1 MLRCSAP
8 VDDTQPRR
16 WSTWGGYILA
26 GFLIAVIGV
35 PAVAILAE
43 GDTAKNEPKT
53 AVAPD
58 AKPFEKVDIAL
69 PEEPTPGD
77 RRITLIVEYLARRDH
92 LNRKTQPINDEISR
106 RCLKTFLR
114 TLDPMK
120 VYFLQSDVDGFME
133 RQDELDDS
141 FKKGDIRFAY
151 VVFKTFLKRIDE
163 RVALVDKALAMK
175 HDFTVDE
182 EIVIDRD
189 AAKYPK
195 NSKQAAD
202 RWRRR
207 IKYDLL
213 VLKAADKD
221 KDEDDKKQTLEQSKQ
236 RLHRRYHSFAKRMRL
251 TDSDELLEMYLT
263 AMTKGLD
270 PHTTYMSPKTVENF
284 NIQMRL
290 NLEGIGAALQ
300 YNDGYTIVSKIIPG
314 GAADKEGHL
323 KRDDQIVGVGQGT
336 DGEIVDTVDMRLGD
350 VVQLIRGKRG
360 SIVRLEVLPGGK
372 GERKIY
378 QITRAK
384 IELKDSE
391 ARGQIIERGK
401 KADGSPYRLGVIDL
415 PSFYMDMEA
424 ARLGK
429 PNYKSTTRDVRKILK
444 GFKDKGIDAV
454 VLDLRLNGGGSLT
467 ESITLTG
474 LFIDH
479 GPVVYVKDGDGRVQH
494 YDDLERGMEWDGP
507 LAVVTSKLS
516 ASASEIFAGAIQDYG
531 RGVIIGDSATHGK
544 GTVQSLLNLGRHL
557 FPDLPNPPKM
567 GALKITMQQFYRPS
581 GDSTQNRG
589 VTVDVELPSV
599 INHLDGIDEADLDYA
614 VKFDRIPAV
623 PFEKMPMIDK
633 EIVQKLAARSADRRK
648 KSEGF
653 QKVAKRIARYLERKD
668 RKTDSLN
675 EKVFMAERAKDHDA
689 DEEKKDDEDEKDP
702 PVFKQDFYGNEVLDV
717 TADYLELLAARGK
730 KR

>member
-1 MLRCSAP
+1 MIHCSVP
-8 VDDTQPRR
+8 VDETQPRF
-16 WSTWGGYILA
+16 WSVWGRYIFA
-26 GFLIAVIGV
+26 GFLIAVVGV

-43 GDTAKNEPKT
+43 GDTAKTEPKT
-53 AVAPD
+53 LVAPD
-58 AKPFEKVDIAL
+58 AKPLGRADIKL
-69 PEEPTPGD
+69 PDAPTPGD
-77 RRITLIVEYLARRDH
+77 RRITKIVSLLARRDH

-120 VYFLQSDVDGFME
+120 VYFLQSDIDAFSE
-133 RQDELDDS
+133 RRDELDDS

-163 RVALVDKALAMK
+163 RVAVVDKALEME
-175 HDFTVDE
+175 HDFTLDE
-182 EIVIDRD
+182 EIIVDR
-189 AAKYPK
+189 KSTTY
-195 NSKQAAD
+195 SKTAEEAAD

-213 VLKAADKD
+213 VLRADDKD
-221 KDEDDKKQTLEQSKQ
+221 DEGQTAEESKQ
-236 RLHRRYHSFAKRMRL
+236 RLHRRYHSFAKRMRQ
-251 TDSDELLEMYLT
+251 TDGDELLEMYLT

-270 PHTTYMSPKTVENF
+270 PHTTYMSPKTRENF
-284 NIQMRL
+284 AIQMRL
-290 NLEGIGAALQ
+290 NLDGIGAALQ
-300 YNDGYTIVSKIIPG
+300 YKDGYTVVSKIIPG

-323 KRDDQIVGVGQGT
+323 KRDDQIVGVGQDT
-336 DGEIVDTVDMRLGD
+336 QGEIVDTVDMKLGD
-350 VVQLIRGKRG
+350 VVGMIRGKRG

-384 IELKDSE
+384 IELRDSE
-391 ARGQIIERGK
+391 ARGEIIERGK

-429 PNYKSTTRDVRKILK
+429 PDYKSTTRDVRKILN
-444 GFKDKGIDAV
+444 GFKEKKVDAV
-454 VLDLRLNGGGSLT
+454 VLDLRMNGGGSLT

-479 GPVVYVKDGDGRVQH
+479 GPVVYVKDGEGRVQH
-494 YDDLERGMEWDGP
+494 YDDLERGMEWEGP
-507 LAVVTSKLS
+507 LAVVTSKFS

-531 RGVIIGDSATHGK
+531 RGVIIGDSSTHGK
-544 GTVQSLLNLGRHL
+544 GTVQSLLSLGRQL
-557 FPDLPNPPKM
+557 FPNLQNPPKL
-567 GALKITMQQFYRPS
+567 GALKITMQQFYRPG

-589 VTVDVELPSV
+589 VTADVELPSV

-614 VKFDRIPAV
+614 VKFDRVTAV
-623 PFEKMPMIDK
+623 PFEKMSLIDK
-633 EIVQKLAARSADRRK
+633 EMAQTLSARSAERRK
-648 KSEGF
+648 TSEDF
-653 QKVAKRIARYLERKD
+653 QKVAKRIKRYLQRKD

-675 EKVFMAERAKDHDA
+675 EKVFMAERAKDYEND
-689 DEEKKDDEDEKDP
+689 DDKKKDDEDEKDP

-717 TADYLELLAARGK
+717 TADYLTLLAARK
-730 KR
+730 